1 MAKSHQTQR
10 RQLLKQAL
18 GGTLIMVLGP
28 KELAF
33 GAQLV
38 AVRVWPAADYT
49 RVTLESDVPLNAT
62 FFSVA
67 NPTRLVIDIDGLEL
81 SPQLR
86 ELVSKVRSDDPFIA
100 GVRVGQNRPKVAR
113 LVLDLKQPI
122 KPQVFGLAP
131 VAAYQHRLVFD
142 LYPTHA
148 PDPKLALQLP
158 TAQAAPAQPAT
169 GGNGNATGTP
179 SNNAGAPSA
188 GANGNGAA
196 GTSGSPGA
204 YMSAPGASGSSS
216 SAPGLAAGEPARP
229 AVPNTQSSQA
239 AEAMNDALGD
249 FIGNLRQRNT
259 AQSGSA
265 AGDKAVAKA
274 PGARPGS
281 DRILADKGADKG
293 SDKGADKGD
302 KSAEDNAPLGN
313 AKAGAQRLVIVAL
326 DAGHG
331 GEDPGAIGP
340 SGLYEKDVVLN
351 VAHKLRALIN
361 SQPGMRAMLTR
372 ESDYFVPLHER
383 VVKARRVQADL
394 FVSIHADAFMNPR
407 ARGASVFA
415 LSENGATSA
424 AARWMAQKENA
435 SDQVGGVNI
444 KNKDATV
451 MRALLDMST
460 TAQIKDSIKLGNA
473 VLGHLGKIGR
483 LHRGKVE
490 QAGFAVLKAPDIP
503 SILVETG
510 FISNPEEESKLQD
523 EDYQNE
529 LADALLQGIQRYFA
543 KNPPLAR
550 NRAL

>member
-1 MAKSHQTQR
+1 MDKAHQAHR
-10 RQLLKQAL
+10 RRLLKQAL

-28 KELAF
+28 QELAF
-33 GAQLV
+33 GAQLL

-49 RVTLESDVPLNAT
+49 RVTLESDIPLNAT

-67 NPTRLVIDIDGLEL
+67 NPTRLVIDIEGLAI

-86 ELVSKVRSDDPFIA
+86 EIVSKVRADDPYIA

-113 LVLDLKQPI
+113 LVLDLKQGI
-122 KPQVFGLAP
+122 KPQVFGLPP

-142 LYPTHA
+142 LYPTQA
-148 PDPKLALQLP
+148 ADPKLALQQAP
-158 TAQAAPAQPAT
+158 STAPAPSAAASGASAAASNVPANGNAAPAT
-169 GGNGNATGTP
+169 G
-179 SNNAGAPSA
+179 S
-188 GANGNGAA
+188 
-196 GTSGSPGA
+196 SPGA
-204 YMSAPGASGSSS
+204 YMSAPGTSGN
-216 SAPGLAAGEPARP
+216 AARP
-229 AVPNTQSSQA
+229 ALPGAQSDQA
-239 AEAMNDALGD
+239 ADAMNDALGD
-249 FIGNLRQRNT
+249 FIGGLKRAPQ
-259 AQSGSA
+259 

-274 PGARPGS
+274 APARPG
-281 DRILADKGADKG
+281 DKGAADKLADKGADKP
-293 SDKGADKGD
+293 AD
-302 KSAEDNAPLGN
+302 ERDNAPVGN

-331 GEDPGAIGP
+331 GEDPGAVGP
-340 SGLYEKDVVLN
+340 SGLYEKDVVLK

-361 SQPGMRAMLTR
+361 AQPGMRAMLTR

-394 FVSIHADAFMNPR
+394 FVSIHADAFMNPL

-415 LSENGATSA
+415 LSETGASSA
-424 AARWMAQKENA
+424 AARWMAKKENA

-460 TAQIKDSIKLGNA
+460 TAQIKDSLKLGNA
-473 VLGHLGKIGR
+473 VLGHLGKIGK

-523 EDYQNE
+523 DDYQSD